1 MTVAQFIKAQP
12 PRKLEM
18 MTILRSWIF
27 DLGAQT
33 KEGIRDNIPHF
44 HLHGDLCY
52 LNPTEEG
59 VDLGFVK
66 GYELPNEHGLLESNG
81 RKHTMSITFHS
92 VAEVE
97 EHEETVRQI
106 LNEAAILNE
115 FQARHKSPSSK
126 K

>member
-1 MTVAQFIKAQP
+1 MTVTQFITAQP
-12 PRKLEM
+12 NAKREM

-27 DLGAQT
+27 DLGANT
-33 KEGIRDNIPHF
+33 KEGMTDCVPHF

-52 LNPTEEG
+52 LHPNDEG

-97 EHEETVRQI
+97 EYEEQVRQL
-106 LNEAAILNE
+106 LNQAAVLNE
-115 FQARHKSPSSK
+115 FQAKHKSPPSK